1 MQKNNTTK
9 DSVNPLD
16 IVSKDIFF
24 VNIGK
29 KTRKTSMNNREP
41 KPFKSGFKINTIK
54 GVIDHPK
61 LNCLAYIFE
70 EDESYV
76 ECRRCIIL

>member
-1 MQKNNTTK
+1 MVK

-16 IVSKDIFF
+16 IVSKDNFF

-54 GVIDHPK
+54 GVIDHPQ
-61 LNCLAYIFE
+61 LNVPAYTFE

-76 ECRRCIIL
+76 ECGRCIIL

>member
-16 IVSKDIFF
+16 IVSKDVFI

-29 KTRKTSMNNREP
+29 KTKKTSVNNREP
-41 KPFKSGFKINTIK
+41 NPFKSGFKINTIK
-54 GVIDHPK
+54 GVIDHPQ
-61 LNCLAYIFE
+61 LNVPAYTFE
-70 EDESYV
+70 EDESYE